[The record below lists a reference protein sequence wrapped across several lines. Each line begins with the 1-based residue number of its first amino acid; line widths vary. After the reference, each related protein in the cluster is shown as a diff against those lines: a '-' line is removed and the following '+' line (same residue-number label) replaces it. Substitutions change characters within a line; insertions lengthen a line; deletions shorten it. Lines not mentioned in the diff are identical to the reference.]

1 MMKVRYALIIILCW
15 KGTIKMNLPNFY
27 IDDIIKRALEED
39 INYIDL
45 ATDYLL
51 DDEDISTASFIAKAE
66 GILCGIDAALRV
78 FTFID
83 SEVQAEVRVKDG
95 ERVEKGDIIAVVS
108 GRTKSILKGERT
120 SLNILQHMS
129 GIATE
134 TAKYVQCC
142 KGTNCSVAETRK
154 TLPGLRALEK
164 YAVTAGGGKNH
175 RFNLSDG
182 AMLKDNHI
190 DAYGS
195 LSAAVA
201 ALRKKVGHMVKIE
214 VEVRNQE
221 ELREALS
228 CGADVIMLDNMTVPE
243 MTECVKIVDETTAGK
258 FRPIIEASGN
268 INLETASDVAKTGV
282 DIISVGA
289 LTHSV
294 KAFDISLRIKK

>member
-1 MMKVRYALIIILCW
+1 
-15 KGTIKMNLPNFY
+15 MNLPDFY

-39 INYIDL
+39 INYVDL

-51 DDEDISTASFIAKAE
+51 DDEDTSSAIFVAKAE
-66 GILCGIDAALRV
+66 GVLCGIREALRV

-83 SEVQAEVRVKDG
+83 SDVKTEINIKDG
-95 ERVEKGDIIAVVS
+95 GRVSKGDVIARVS
-108 GRTKSILKGERT
+108 GRTRSILKGERT

-134 TAKYVQCC
+134 TAKYVKCC
-142 KGTNCSVAETRK
+142 EGTKCSVAETRK

-164 YAVTAGGGKNH
+164 YAVTVGGGKNH

-195 LSAAVA
+195 ISNAVA
-201 ALRKKVGHMVKIE
+201 ALRKKIGHMVKIE
-214 VEVRNQE
+214 VEVRNKD
-221 ELREALS
+221 ELREALA

-243 MTECVKIVDETTAGK
+243 MAECVMIVDEVTAGK
-258 FRPIIEASGN
+258 FRPPIEASGN
-268 INLETASDVAKTGV
+268 ISLDTAADIAKTGV

-294 KAFDISLRIKK
+294 KAFDISLRVES

>member
-1 MMKVRYALIIILCW
+1 
-15 KGTIKMNLPNFY
+15 MNLPNFY
-27 IDDIIKRALEED
+27 VDDVIKRALAED

-51 DDEDISTASFIAKAE
+51 DDEDVSTASFVSKAE
-66 GILCGIDAALRV
+66 GVLCGIDCALRV
-78 FTFID
+78 FTLID
-83 SEVQAEVRVKDG
+83 SDVKYEIMIKDG
-95 ERVEKGDIIAVVS
+95 GKVAKGDVIAVVT

-120 SLNILQHMS
+120 ALNILQHMS

-134 TAKYVQCC
+134 TAKYVKCC
-142 KGTNCSVAETRK
+142 EGTNCTIAETRK

-164 YAVTAGGGKNH
+164 YAVVVGGGKNH

-195 LSAAVA
+195 LSNAVA
-201 ALRKKVGHMVKIE
+201 ALRAKVGHMVKIE
-214 VEVRNQE
+214 VEVRTE
-221 ELREALS
+221 DELREALA
-228 CGADVIMLDNMTVPE
+228 CKADVIMLDNMTTE
-243 MTECVKIVDETTAGK
+243 QMAECVKIAGGTA
-258 FRPIIEASGN
+258 ILEASGN
-268 INLETASDVAKTGV
+268 ITLANAAEVAKTGV

-294 KAFDISLRIKK
+294 KAFDISLKDIKKA